1 MLQFLPRQPHWC
13 VWQTMLAISWGG
25 PVLHLACHSPV
36 GWTRLHSKVWCE
48 VFQKVESRSCKA
60 SNTYALELTL
70 HHCLH
75 ILLVKASHKTSQDS
89 QDWRYRWI
97 IETQF
102 LKIYPYIS
110 LSHTVFCKLA
120 FVLKSRA
127 WTNSQGHQSFSEKL
141 FLIAAPGYTLG
152 WIILHQSSYPTLTC
166 RFLSVF
172 YCYKKYCHE
181 HLVHKSLLTSLILF
195 LR

>member
-25 PVLHLACHSPV
+25 PVLHLACHSP
-36 GWTRLHSKVWCE
+36 GWTRLHSKVLTVS

-75 ILLVKASHKTSQDS
+75 ILLVRTSHKTSQDS

-97 IETQF
+97 TETQF
-102 LKIYPYIS
+102 LKIYQYVF

-120 FVLKSRA
+120 FVLNSRA
-127 WTNSQGHQSFSEKL
+127 WTNSQGHQSFSAKS
-141 FLIAAPGYTLG
+141 FLLAAPGYTLIG
-152 WIILHQSSYPTLTC
+152 MNHTSSKLIPYFWHVGFYQFFTVIKNTAVNILYTNLCLHP
-166 RFLSVF
+166 
-172 YCYKKYCHE
+172 
-181 HLVHKSLLTSLILF
+181 
-195 LR
+195 